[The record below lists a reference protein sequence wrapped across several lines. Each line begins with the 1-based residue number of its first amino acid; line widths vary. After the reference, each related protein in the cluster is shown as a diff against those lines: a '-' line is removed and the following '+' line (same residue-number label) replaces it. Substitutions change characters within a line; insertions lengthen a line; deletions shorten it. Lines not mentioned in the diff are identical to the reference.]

1 MASQDTAVVL
11 SSDDEE
17 EGAATSGVPSKLNW
31 VRAEHALK
39 ELPPLSNPSS
49 QPRAQKGKGRF
60 INRCTF
66 CITSCNGVTDSHMRW
81 LNRHG
86 IATELNVT
94 RGQKLDILD
103 IVAYGNSFGYAF
115 FPCKKR
121 KRNRSNSVTMLV
133 SGFASSCCVEAIQRK
148 QTGESPPEG
157 HCCQVVNRLIRLWL
171 DKFSQYIFIPLLVGK
186 VKRSRHFVA
195 AAVAIK
201 QRKIYFYDSAKV
213 YGLRSATTVE
223 KDILVPLRELTF
235 AKGTIYHQGKVI
247 VRSDAVPDLK
257 IISEQALAI
266 DDHCNPRPN
275 PDEPDK
281 RWRFQFV
288 NEFVYQ
294 ENDVECGLFV
304 CFFFECVARR
314 IKLTVRKNIDRGAK
328 LDDYRKWVAFSTC
341 YGRMCRIADNIQV
354 QLK

>member
-17 EGAATSGVPSKLNW
+17 EGAATSGVPRLDW

-49 QPRAQKGKGRF
+49 QPRAQKGKGIF
-60 INRCTF
+60 INKCTF
-66 CITSCNGVTDSHMRW
+66 CITSCNGLTDSHMRW

-86 IATELNVT
+86 LATELNVI

-115 FPCKKR
+115 FPSKKG

-148 QTGESPPEG
+148 QTGGSLPEG
-157 HCCQVVNRLIRLWL
+157 HRCRVINHLNQLWL
-171 DKFSQYIFIPLLVGK
+171 DKFKQFIFIPLLVG
-186 VKRSRHFVA
+186 RHFVA

-201 QRKIYFYDSAKV
+201 QRKIYLFNSAKD
-213 YGLRSATTVE
+213 YRLRSATTAE
-223 KDILVPLRELTF
+223 KDVLFPLQGLIF
-235 AKGTIYHQGKVI
+235 ANQQIFHQGKVI
-247 VRSDAVPDLK
+247 LQSDAVPFLK
-257 IISEQALAI
+257 IISEQSVAI
-266 DDHCNPRPN
+266 DNHCNPRPN
-275 PDEPDK
+275 PDEPDE

-314 IKLTVRKNIDRGAK
+314 IKLTIRKNIHRGVK
-328 LDDYRKWVAFSTC
+328 LNDYRKWVAFSTC
-341 YGRMCRIADNIQV
+341 YGRMCRIADNIRV